1 MFVCFLLCFMPRSAS
16 VHAYTLGFTFFH
28 VYMLAFTFSYML
40 PCLYVFH
47 MLACLDLCFHMLICL
62 DLCFHMLACLDLCSI
77 CFMPSS
83 MCLCTPRHVC
93 MLRPRL
99 CLSCY
104 VPLKPFCHFIFL
116 SCVLAYCFRPNL
128 DPMVFVIVR
137 TPQPTSKGLDHPFCM
152 TMLACICA
160 LSLC

>member
-1 MFVCFLLCFMPRSAS
+1 MLICLISCLWLCFCSDLCVCVLFTIFYAL
-16 VHAYTLGFTFFH
+16 VHICTCLYAWI
-28 VYMLAFTFSYML
+28 
-40 PCLYVFH
+40 PCLCASFH
-47 MLACLDLCFHMLICL
+47 MFIHVAMLICL
-62 DLCFHMLACLDLCSI
+62 DLCFHMLTWSDNLCSI

-83 MCLCTPRHVC
+83 MCLCAPRHVC

-116 SCVLAYCFRPNL
+116 SCVLAYCFGPNL